1 MTARQHGVG
10 IVPTLL
16 SSFSIRTHLRQV
28 DCASYIA
35 PCQLPNVLWS
45 SGDGPPSLVPRATTV
60 RRCGG
65 PGAGLLVEMGLV
77 SPCKLQQKMC
87 QKGLCPVATALCCC
101 LYTTSK
107 GTLRW
112 TDRDVTPNGSPQV
125 VLASILR
132 QRVSKIL
139 YRCAYG
145 CFSSG
150 AIRGY
155 LAVAPVGAV
164 LLLLALARSADAR
177 VS

>member
-1 MTARQHGVG
+1 M
-10 IVPTLL
+10 PTLL
-16 SSFSIRTHLRQV
+16 ASFSIRTHLRQV
-28 DCASYIA
+28 DCASYTA

-60 RRCGG
+60 RGRSG
-65 PGAGLLVEMGLV
+65 PGAGLVVDIGLV
-77 SPCKLQQKMC
+77 STIKLQQKMC
-87 QKGLCPVATALCCC
+87 QTGLCPVATALCCC
-101 LYTTSK
+101 LYKTSK

-112 TDRDVTPNGSPQV
+112 TDRDVTPDGSPQV

-139 YRCAYG
+139 YWCAYG

-150 AIRGY
+150 AIRGC
-155 LAVAPVGAV
+155 LVVAPVGAV
-164 LLLLALARSADAR
+164 LLPLALARSADAR